1 MLTITL
7 RFIDNHIKYKE
18 KNVSQTANRVIKNT
32 GYLYA
37 KMAIT
42 MFVSLYTTR
51 LILNSLGASD
61 FGIYNIVGGV
71 ISMLG
76 FLNAAMASSTQRFM
90 NYAEGE
96 GNNEKKVGIFNV
108 SVVLHVFVAA
118 IVVVMLLLAG
128 FLFFNGILN
137 IPEGRMFAAKVVY
150 GSLIISTMVTILTVP
165 YDAVL
170 NSHENMKYYS
180 IVGVLESLLKLA
192 VAFAC
197 VYTSQDKLIVYGLLM
212 AAIPFVSLFIMAFY
226 CHKNYSECSLAL
238 RKNWDRKT
246 AKDMT
251 GFAGWGFLGSTSS
264 LLCMQGVSILLNMFG
279 GVIANAAHGIANQL
293 AGQLMV
299 FSNNML
305 KALNPVLVKS
315 RGAGETE
322 KMIEAASTGNKLSF
336 IIYTF
341 FAIPFIIECPY
352 ILSIWLKNVPE
363 YAVLFVR
370 LVLIRQMISQLM
382 VTLETC
388 ISATG
393 RIRNYTIASSCIWLF
408 PICIGYLLYK
418 IGTPIE
424 TIYWLLIV
432 LVCVRILNALCFCRK
447 LCGMHVSDYV
457 RCTLLPCLFIGL
469 LLFLMLVCLTAVA
482 DMSFGRLVL
491 SATAT
496 LVFYP
501 VLAYYCGLNA
511 KERGLVG
518 SAIKRIRQRGRSK
531 KR

>member
-1 MLTITL
+1 M
-7 RFIDNHIKYKE
+7 
-18 KNVSQTANRVIKNT
+18 SQTANRVIKNT
-32 GYLYA
+32 GYLYM

-96 GNNEKKVGIFNV
+96 GNNDKKIVIFNI
-108 SVVLHVFVAA
+108 SIVLHVLVAA
-118 IVVVMLLLAG
+118 IVGVMLLISG
-128 FLFFNGILN
+128 VLFFNGILN
-137 IPEGRMFAAKVVY
+137 IPDARIFAAKIVY
-150 GSLIISTMVTILTVP
+150 ASLIISTMVTILTVP

-180 IVGVLESLLKLA
+180 IVGVFESLLKLV

-197 VYTSQDKLIVYGLLM
+197 VYTSEDKLIVYGLLM
-212 AAIPFVSLFIMAFY
+212 ATIPFVSLFIMAIY
-226 CHKNYSECSLAL
+226 CHKRYSECCYRI
-238 RKNWDRKT
+238 RKNCDKEI

-315 RGAGETE
+315 RGAGDTE
-322 KMIEAASTGNKLSF
+322 KMIEAAATGNKLSF

-341 FAIPFIIECPY
+341 FAIPFIIECPF

-370 LVLIRQMISQLM
+370 LVLIRQMVSQLM

-388 ISATG
+388 INATG
-393 RIRNYTIASSCIWLF
+393 QIRNFTITTIFIWLVPLF
-408 PICIGYLLYK
+408 VGYVMYKMGAPIS
-418 IGTPIE
+418 
-424 TIYWLLIV
+424 TIYWLLIATAF
-432 LVCVRILNALCFCRK
+432 VRIINAVYYCNV
-447 LCGMHVSDYV
+447 LCGLNIWSYI
-457 RCTLLPCLFIGL
+457 RNTLWPCILLSSLLFTLLFFI
-469 LLFLMLVCLTAVA
+469 V
-482 DMSFGRLVL
+482 SFQNSSWQRLII
-491 SATAT
+491 SAISTI
-496 LVFYP
+496 FSYP
-501 VLAYYCGLNA
+501 IIAYYCGFDT
-511 KERGLVG
+511 KEKILIDNLVTK
-518 SAIKRIRQRGRSK
+518 IRNKIFKR
-531 KR
+531 

>member
-1 MLTITL
+1 M
-7 RFIDNHIKYKE
+7 
-18 KNVSQTANRVIKNT
+18 SQTANRVIKNT

-96 GNNEKKVGIFNV
+96 GNNDKKIVIFNI
-108 SVVLHVFVAA
+108 SIVLHVLVAA
-118 IVVVMLLLAG
+118 IVGVMLLISG
-128 FLFFNGILN
+128 VLFFNGILN
-137 IPEGRMFAAKVVY
+137 IPDARIFAAKIVY
-150 GSLIISTMVTILTVP
+150 ASLIISTMVTILTVP

-180 IVGVLESLLKLA
+180 IVGVFESLLKLV

-197 VYTSQDKLIVYGLLM
+197 VYTSEDKLIVYGLLM
-212 AAIPFVSLFIMAFY
+212 ATIPFVSLFIMAIY
-226 CHKNYSECSLAL
+226 CHKRYSECCYRI
-238 RKNWDRKT
+238 RKNWDKKI

-251 GFAGWGFLGSTSS
+251 GFAGWGILGSTSS

-315 RGAGETE
+315 RGAGDTE
-322 KMIEAASTGNKLSF
+322 KMIEAAATGNKLSF

-341 FAIPFIIECPY
+341 FAIPFIIECPF

-370 LVLIRQMISQLM
+370 LVLIRQMVSQLM

-388 ISATG
+388 INATG
-393 RIRNYTIASSCIWLF
+393 QIRNFTITTIFIWIAPLF
-408 PICIGYLLYK
+408 IGYVMYK
-418 IGTPIE
+418 MGAPIA
-424 TIYWLLIV
+424 TIYWLLIATAV
-432 LVCVRILNALCFCRK
+432 VRIINAVYYCNV
-447 LCGMHVSDYV
+447 LCGLNIWSYI
-457 RCTLLPCLFIGL
+457 RNTLWPCILLSSLLFTLLFFI
-469 LLFLMLVCLTAVA
+469 V
-482 DMSFGRLVL
+482 SFQNSSWQRLII
-491 SATAT
+491 SAICTI
-496 LVFYP
+496 FSYP
-501 VLAYYCGLNA
+501 IIAYYCGFDT
-511 KERGLVG
+511 KEKILIDNLVTK
-518 SAIKRIRQRGRSK
+518 IRNKIFKR
-531 KR
+531 

>member
-1 MLTITL
+1 M
-7 RFIDNHIKYKE
+7 
-18 KNVSQTANRVIKNT
+18 SQTANRVIKNT
-32 GYLYA
+32 GYLYM

-96 GNNEKKVGIFNV
+96 GNNDKKIVIFNI
-108 SVVLHVFVAA
+108 SIVLHVLVAA
-118 IVVVMLLLAG
+118 IVGVMLLISG
-128 FLFFNGILN
+128 VLFFNGILN
-137 IPEGRMFAAKVVY
+137 IPDARIFAAKIVY
-150 GSLIISTMVTILTVP
+150 ASLIISTMVTILTVP

-180 IVGVLESLLKLA
+180 IVGVFESLLKLVA
-192 VAFAC
+192 AFAC
-197 VYTSQDKLIVYGLLM
+197 VYTSEDKLIVYGLLM
-212 AAIPFVSLFIMAFY
+212 ATIPFVSLFIMAIY
-226 CHKNYSECSLAL
+226 CHKRYSECCYRI
-238 RKNWDRKT
+238 RKNWDKEI

-315 RGAGETE
+315 RGAGDTE
-322 KMIEAASTGNKLSF
+322 KMIEAAATGNKLSF

-341 FAIPFIIECPY
+341 FAIPFIIECPF

-370 LVLIRQMISQLM
+370 LVLIRQMVSQLM

-388 ISATG
+388 INATG
-393 RIRNYTIASSCIWLF
+393 QIRNFTITTIFIWLVPLF
-408 PICIGYLLYK
+408 VGYVMYKMGAPIS
-418 IGTPIE
+418 
-424 TIYWLLIV
+424 TIYWLLIATAF
-432 LVCVRILNALCFCRK
+432 VRIINAVYYCNV
-447 LCGMHVSDYV
+447 LCGLNIWSYI
-457 RCTLLPCLFIGL
+457 RNTLWPCILLSSLLFTLLFFI
-469 LLFLMLVCLTAVA
+469 V
-482 DMSFGRLVL
+482 SFQNSSWQRLII
-491 SATAT
+491 SAISTI
-496 LVFYP
+496 FSYP
-501 VLAYYCGLNA
+501 IIAYYCGFDT
-511 KERGLVG
+511 KEKILIDNLVTK
-518 SAIKRIRQRGRSK
+518 IRNKIFKR
-531 KR
+531 

>member
-1 MLTITL
+1 M
-7 RFIDNHIKYKE
+7 
-18 KNVSQTANRVIKNT
+18 SQTANRVIKNT

-76 FLNAAMASSTQRFM
+76 FLNAAMAASTQRFM
-90 NYAEGE
+90 NFAEGE
-96 GNNEKKVGIFNV
+96 GNNEKKVVIFNV
-108 SVVLHVFVAA
+108 SIVLHVLVAA
-118 IVVVMLLLAG
+118 IVGVMLLIAG
-128 FLFFNGILN
+128 VLFFNGILN
-137 IPEGRMFAAKVVY
+137 IPDARIFAAKIVY
-150 GSLIISTMVTILTVP
+150 ASLIISTMVTILTVP

-180 IVGVLESLLKLA
+180 IVGVFESLLKLT

-197 VYTSQDKLIVYGLLM
+197 VYTSEDKLIVYGLLM
-212 AAIPFVSLFIMAFY
+212 AAIPFVSLFIMAIY
-226 CHKNYSECSLAL
+226 CHKRYSECCYRI
-238 RKNWDRKT
+238 RKNWDKKI

-322 KMIEAASTGNKLSF
+322 KMIEAAATGNKLSF

-341 FAIPFIIECPY
+341 FAIPFIVECPF
-352 ILSIWLKNVPE
+352 ILSVWLKNVPE
-363 YAVLFVR
+363 YAILFVR
-370 LVLIRQMISQLM
+370 LVLIRQMVSQLM

-388 ISATG
+388 INATG
-393 RIRNYTIASSCIWLF
+393 QIRNFTITTIFIWLAPLF
-408 PICIGYLLYK
+408 IGYVMYK
-418 IGTPIE
+418 MGAPIA
-424 TIYWLLIV
+424 TIYWLLIATAV
-432 LVCVRILNALCFCRK
+432 VRIFNAVYYCNV
-447 LCGMHVSDYV
+447 LCGLKIWSYI
-457 RCTLLPCLFIGL
+457 RYTLWPCILLSSMLFTL
-469 LLFLMLVCLTAVA
+469 LLFIV
-482 DMSFGRLVL
+482 SFQSPSWQRLII
-491 SATAT
+491 SALITIIS
-496 LVFYP
+496 YP
-501 VLAYYCGLNA
+501 IIAYYCGFDN
-511 KERGLVG
+511 KEKILIDNMV
-518 SAIKRIRQRGRSK
+518 IKFRNKIF

>member
-1 MLTITL
+1 M
-7 RFIDNHIKYKE
+7 
-18 KNVSQTANRVIKNT
+18 SQTANRVIKNT
-32 GYLYA
+32 GYLYM

-76 FLNAAMASSTQRFM
+76 FLNAAMAGSTQRFM
-90 NYAEGE
+90 NFAEGE
-96 GNNEKKVGIFNV
+96 GNNEKKVVIFNV
-108 SVVLHVFVAA
+108 SIVLHVLVAA
-118 IVVVMLLLAG
+118 IVGVMLLIAG
-128 FLFFNGILN
+128 VLFFNGILN
-137 IPEGRMFAAKVVY
+137 IPDARVFAAKIVY
-150 GSLIISTMVTILTVP
+150 ASLIISTMVTILIVP

-180 IVGVLESLLKLA
+180 IVGVFEALLKLA

-197 VYTSQDKLIVYGLLM
+197 VYTSEDKLIVYGLLM
-212 AAIPFVSLFIMAFY
+212 AAIPFVSLSVMAIY
-226 CHKNYSECSLAL
+226 CHKKYSECCY
-238 RKNWDRKT
+238 RIKRNWDKKI
-246 AKDMT
+246 AKDMIS
-251 GFAGWGFLGSTSS
+251 FAGWGFLNSTSS

-322 KMIEAASTGNKLSF
+322 KMIEAAVTGNKLSF

-341 FAIPFIIECPY
+341 FAIPFMINCPY
-352 ILSIWLKNVPE
+352 ILSLWLKNVPE

-370 LVLIRQMISQLM
+370 LVLVRQMISQLM

-393 RIRNYTIASSCIWLF
+393 RIRNYTISSTAIWLF
-408 PICIGYLLYK
+408 PILLGYCLYK
-418 IGTPIE
+418 FNYPIE
-424 TIYWLLIV
+424 TIYWLLII
-432 LVCVRILNALCFCRK
+432 LVCVRIANVLVFCKRLFDLK
-447 LCGMHVSDYV
+447 IIDYV
-457 RCTLLPCLFIGL
+457 KGTLWPCLRICI
-469 LLFLMLVCLTAVA
+469 LLFGILMSLGYFICSPFMYLLFSIVITLIVYPIFAY
-482 DMSFGRLVL
+482 FG
-491 SATAT
+491 
-496 LVFYP
+496 
-501 VLAYYCGLNA
+501 GMNK
-511 KERGLVG
+511 KERMLINELLVG
-518 SAIKRIRQRGRSK
+518 LKLFRRK
-531 KR
+531 

>member
-1 MLTITL
+1 M
-7 RFIDNHIKYKE
+7 
-18 KNVSQTANRVIKNT
+18 SQTANRVIKNT

-76 FLNAAMASSTQRFM
+76 FLNAAMAGATQRFM

-96 GNNEKKVGIFNV
+96 GNNEKKVVIFNV
-108 SVVLHVFVAA
+108 SIVLHLFVAA
-118 IVVVMLLLAG
+118 IVGVMLLIAG
-128 FLFFNGILN
+128 VLFFNGILN
-137 IPEGRMFAAKVVY
+137 IPDARIFAAKIVY
-150 GSLIISTMVTILTVP
+150 ASLIISTMVTILIVP
-165 YDAVL
+165 YDAIL

-180 IVGVLESLLKLA
+180 IVGVFEALLKLA
-192 VAFAC
+192 VAFVC
-197 VYTSQDKLIVYGLLM
+197 VYTSEDKLIVYGSLM
-212 AAIPFVSLFIMAFY
+212 AAIPFVSLFIMAIY
-226 CHKNYSECSLAL
+226 CHKKYSECCYRI
-238 RKNWDRKT
+238 RKNWDKKI

-322 KMIEAASTGNKLSF
+322 KMIEAAATGNKLSF

-341 FAIPFIIECPY
+341 FAIPFIINCPY
-352 ILSIWLKNVPE
+352 ILSLWLKNVPE

-370 LVLIRQMISQLM
+370 LILVRQMISQMM

-393 RIRNYTIASSCIWLF
+393 RIRNYTISSTAIWLF
-408 PICIGYLLYK
+408 PIPLGYFLYK
-418 IGTPIE
+418 FNYPIE
-424 TIYWLLIV
+424 TIYWLLIL
-432 LVCVRILNALCFCRK
+432 LVCFRIVNALVFCKRLFDFK
-447 LCGMHVSDYV
+447 IKDYV
-457 RCTLLPCLFIGL
+457 KGTLWPCLRICI
-469 LLFLMLVCLTAVA
+469 LLFGILMLLGYFIRSPFMYLLFSIVLTLIV
-482 DMSFGRLVL
+482 
-491 SATAT
+491 
-496 LVFYP
+496 YP
-501 VLAYYCGLNA
+501 VFAYFGGMNI
-511 KERGLVG
+511 KEKMLINELLVRLK
-518 SAIKRIRQRGRSK
+518 SFRNKSIH
-531 KR
+531 

>member
-1 MLTITL
+1 M
-7 RFIDNHIKYKE
+7 
-18 KNVSQTANRVIKNT
+18 SQTANRVIKNT

-76 FLNAAMASSTQRFM
+76 FLNAAMAASTQRFM

-96 GNNEKKVGIFNV
+96 GNNEKKVVIFNV
-108 SVVLHVFVAA
+108 SIVLHVLVAA
-118 IVVVMLLLAG
+118 IVGVMLLIAG
-128 FLFFNGILN
+128 VLFFNGILN
-137 IPEGRMFAAKVVY
+137 IPDARIFAAKIVY
-150 GSLIISTMVTILTVP
+150 ASLIISTMVTILTVP

-180 IVGVLESLLKLA
+180 IVGVFESLLKLT

-197 VYTSQDKLIVYGLLM
+197 VYTSEDKLIVYGLLM
-212 AAIPFVSLFIMAFY
+212 AAIPFVSLFIMAIY
-226 CHKNYSECSLAL
+226 CHKNYNECCYRI
-238 RKNWDRKT
+238 RKKWDKKI

-322 KMIEAASTGNKLSF
+322 KMIEAAATGNKLSF

-341 FAIPFIIECPY
+341 FAIPFIVECPF
-352 ILSIWLKNVPE
+352 ILSVWLKNVPE
-363 YAVLFVR
+363 YAILFVR
-370 LVLIRQMISQLM
+370 LVLIRQMVSQLM

-388 ISATG
+388 INATG
-393 RIRNYTIASSCIWLF
+393 QIRNFTITTIFIWLVPLF
-408 PICIGYLLYK
+408 IGYVMYK
-418 IGTPIE
+418 MGAPIA
-424 TIYWLLIV
+424 TIYWLLMATAV
-432 LVCVRILNALCFCRK
+432 VRIFNAVYYCNV
-447 LCGMHVSDYV
+447 LCGLKIWTYI
-457 RCTLLPCLFIGL
+457 RYTLWPCILLSFMLFAL
-469 LLFLMLVCLTAVA
+469 LLFIV
-482 DMSFGRLVL
+482 SFQSPSWQRLII
-491 SATAT
+491 SALITIIC
-496 LVFYP
+496 YP
-501 VLAYYCGLNA
+501 IIAYYCSFDN
-511 KERGLVG
+511 KEKILIDNMV
-518 SAIKRIRQRGRSK
+518 IKFKNKIF

>member
-1 MLTITL
+1 M
-7 RFIDNHIKYKE
+7 
-18 KNVSQTANRVIKNT
+18 SQTANRVIKNT

-76 FLNAAMASSTQRFM
+76 FLNAAMAASTQRFM
-90 NYAEGE
+90 NFAEGE
-96 GNNEKKVGIFNV
+96 GNNEKKIVIFNI
-108 SVVLHVFVAA
+108 SIVLHVLVAA
-118 IVVVMLLLAG
+118 IVGVMLLIAG
-128 FLFFNGILN
+128 VLFFNGILN
-137 IPEGRMFAAKVVY
+137 IPDARILAAKIVY
-150 GSLIISTMVTILTVP
+150 ASLIISTMVTILTVP

-180 IVGVLESLLKLA
+180 IVGVFESLLKLV

-197 VYTSQDKLIVYGLLM
+197 VYTSEDKLIVYGLLM
-212 AAIPFVSLFIMAFY
+212 ATIPFVSLFIMAIY
-226 CHKNYSECSLAL
+226 CHKRYSECCYRI
-238 RKNWDRKT
+238 RKNWDKKI

-322 KMIEAASTGNKLSF
+322 KMIEAAATGNKLSF
-336 IIYTF
+336 VIYTF
-341 FAIPFIIECPY
+341 FAIPFIIECPF

-370 LVLIRQMISQLM
+370 LVLIRQMVSQLM

-388 ISATG
+388 INATG
-393 RIRNYTIASSCIWLF
+393 QIRNFTITTIFIWLVPLF
-408 PICIGYLLYK
+408 VGYVLYK
-418 IGTPIE
+418 LGAPIA
-424 TIYWLLIV
+424 TIYWLLIATAF
-432 LVCVRILNALCFCRK
+432 VRIINAVYYCNV
-447 LCGMHVSDYV
+447 LCGLNIWSYI
-457 RCTLLPCLFIGL
+457 RNTLWPCILLSSLLFTLLFFI
-469 LLFLMLVCLTAVA
+469 V
-482 DMSFGRLVL
+482 SFQNPSWQRLII
-491 SATAT
+491 SAISTIF
-496 LVFYP
+496 FYP
-501 VLAYYCGLNA
+501 IIAYYCGFDT
-511 KERGLVG
+511 KEKILIDNLVTKI
-518 SAIKRIRQRGRSK
+518 SNKIFKRL
-531 KR
+531 